1 MNDQTPADWKRQ
13 AETAESVDPIVGPE
27 PIAAEPAPAPV
38 DPAIARR
45 SRTRRIGFAVLALIV
60 LVGLALYALSV
71 FTAPATEATDDAYV
85 AGNVVAVTARDGGT
99 VLALHAD
106 NTQSVKRGQPL
117 IDLDPATTAVQMDAA
132 EAALGRAVRAVR
144 AGYAQVDE
152 AGAEIGQAEAD
163 LSRAQDRK
171 SVV

>member
-1 MNDQTPADWKRQ
+1 NDQTPADWKRQ

-85 AGNVVAVTARDGGT
+85 AGNV
-99 VLALHAD
+99 
-106 NTQSVKRGQPL
+106 
-117 IDLDPATTAVQMDAA
+117 
-132 EAALGRAVRAVR
+132 
-144 AGYAQVDE
+144 
-152 AGAEIGQAEAD
+152 
-163 LSRAQDRK
+163 
-171 SVV
+171 